1 MAFSAGILN
10 TVEYLTILNLM
21 FTVKLSS
28 DAIDIG
34 STMSS
39 EFQIK
44 NTVALVSFNP
54 VIGYTCTS
62 QCCFLKNR
70 VM

>member
-39 EFQIK
+39 QF
-44 NTVALVSFNP
+44 
-54 VIGYTCTS
+54 
-62 QCCFLKNR
+62 
-70 VM
+70 